1 MLALT
6 FKRGN
11 SLQPLSLQ
19 RIINIEGLSGL
30 EKYSYENDP

>member
-11 SLQPLSLQ
+11 SLQPLSPSK
-19 RIINIEGLSGL
+19 IINIEGLSSL